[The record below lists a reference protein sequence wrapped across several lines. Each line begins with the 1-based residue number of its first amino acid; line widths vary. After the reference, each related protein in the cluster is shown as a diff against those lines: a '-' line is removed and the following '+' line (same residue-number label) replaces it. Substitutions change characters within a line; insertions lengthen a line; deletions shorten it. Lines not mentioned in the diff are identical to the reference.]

1 MECMEKRNLSL
12 WGEESSFPRRV
23 LAIVAVLGLFC
34 SACARTSHL
43 YEEVAVPE
51 TRMAAY
57 LQDKP
62 EPLHFKYARI
72 LREGRRNFVL
82 NQMEAGLSSMEFGD
96 YYNAEKSFDE
106 ALINIEAVYK
116 DDKNAEKALSLW
128 YQEGMKDFK
137 GEPYERAMAYY
148 YRGLLYLRKG
158 DFENARASFLGGLI
172 QDSMAVEERFRQDF
186 ALLTFMAGWASQ
198 MNGDIERAREFYE
211 ETKSYNSSFV
221 PPSPEDNVLI
231 IAESG
236 GAPRKVT
243 DGKNSEILRFVR
255 GYNPWQSVEIKAFNE
270 YYQAQKI
277 EDIYRQAITRGEREI
292 DRINKGKAVYKE
304 TTDAVGDVA
313 IVAGAATVYAG
324 AGIGNRDASLVG
336 LAIMGVGVLAKVTA
350 SAMEADADTRQW
362 TNLPDSVFILTFK
375 SPELRGDEIEVFF
388 MDVNGSKMRELASN
402 PKVELINGK
411 FGFAWVRSNSSFSH

>member
-12 WGEESSFPRRV
+12 WMQESSLQSWV
-23 LAIVAVLGLFC
+23 LITFIVVSRFC

-51 TRMAAY
+51 AQMAAY

-72 LREGRRNFVL
+72 LREGRHNFVL
-82 NQMEAGLSSMEFGD
+82 NQMEAGLSAMEYGD

-106 ALINIEAVYK
+106 ALINIEAVYT

-148 YRGLLYLRKG
+148 YRGLLYFRKG

-198 MNGDIERAREFYE
+198 MNGDIARAREFYE

-236 GAPRKVT
+236 GAPRKIT
-243 DGKNSEILRFVR
+243 DGKSREILRFVR
-255 GYNPWQSVEIKAFNE
+255 GYSPGQPVEIKVFNKYHE
-270 YYQAQKI
+270 AQKI
-277 EDIYRQAITRGEREI
+277 EDIYRQAITRGKREI
-292 DRINKGKAVYKE
+292 DRINKGKAEYKE

-324 AGIGNRDASLVG
+324 AGTGNRDASLVG
-336 LAIMGVGVLAKVTA
+336 LAIMGVGLLTKATA

-362 TNLPDSVFILTFK
+362 TNLPDSAFILTFK
-375 SPELRGDEIEVFF
+375 SPELREDEIEVHI
-388 MDVNGSKMRELASN
+388 NGSKMRESTSN
-402 PKVELINGK
+402 SKIELINGK
-411 FGFAWVRSNSSFSH
+411 FGFAWVRSNFSYDR